1 VRPEASPEASTANVN
16 LRGVQGD
23 SSDAKPPSS
32 ETLRLPVVPVG
43 MALQR
48 QQPNHIGATTY
59 GRSNPR
65 QAVARLLWF
74 VLDEVPRLLAVRSGR
89 AVGGTRSRSV
99 GQVKVVARAALLCG
113 IVVVLVLLSRIALTR
128 PSASVASRRVAPQ
141 DATPPARSALESHTL
156 LDADTAELAAI
167 VYAEA
172 QSEPVDFNEML
183 AIASVVRNRVEHVAR
198 YPDDRSSFGG
208 SSYHEVVSQP
218 GQFTSYSS
226 DRYESWLKHAW
237 GTEAEQRVAEKAFEA
252 AVQVRTHGAAYPFVF
267 FQQAAVRPSFRAA
280 DPPTHLGAHNFWSFR
295 PECVVPNACQP

>member
-1 VRPEASPEASTANVN
+1 MN

-48 QQPNHIGATTY
+48 LQPNHIGATTY

-99 GQVKVVARAALLCG
+99 SQVKVVARAALLCG

-183 AIASVVRNRVEHVAR
+183 ASASVVRVGRGSVELCR
-198 YPDDRSSFGG
+198 
-208 SSYHEVVSQP
+208 
-218 GQFTSYSS
+218 
-226 DRYESWLKHAW
+226 
-237 GTEAEQRVAEKAFEA
+237 
-252 AVQVRTHGAAYPFVF
+252 
-267 FQQAAVRPSFRAA
+267 
-280 DPPTHLGAHNFWSFR
+280 
-295 PECVVPNACQP
+295 